1 MNKKRNLPKE
11 LNIKNCINTTSSA
24 FDINID
30 KIKRMVESRI
40 DSVVKERKHKIIIAS
55 KEN

>member
-30 KIKRMVESRI
+30 RIKRMVESRI
-40 DSVVKERKHKIIIAS
+40 NSVVKERKHKIIIAS